1 MSTCDEVAVCC
12 LKKALADIVVLQSSV
27 MVELV
32 APHDESLKVLQ
43 GKEKQ
48 HKDVKSCV
56 GFLQL
61 TVNLLVFISHENIR
75 DNKYRYTQ
83 TIFRSMRERG

>member
-1 MSTCDEVAVCC
+1 MCVVYSIVESTC
-12 LKKALADIVVLQSSV
+12 LALADIVVLQSPR

-61 TVNLLVFISHENIR
+61 TIS
-75 DNKYRYTQ
+75 Y
-83 TIFRSMRERG
+83 

>member
-1 MSTCDEVAVCC
+1 MSSKLRATT
-12 LKKALADIVVLQSSV
+12 LADIVVLQSSV

-48 HKDVKSCV
+48 HKDVKSVV

-61 TVNLLVFISHENIR
+61 TE
-75 DNKYRYTQ
+75 
-83 TIFRSMRERG
+83 

>member
-1 MSTCDEVAVCC
+1 MASLGFPWFEGSTSPNTSWIDVSSKLRATT
-12 LKKALADIVVLQSSV
+12 LADIVVLQSPR

-61 TVNLLVFISHENIR
+61 TE
-75 DNKYRYTQ
+75 
-83 TIFRSMRERG
+83 